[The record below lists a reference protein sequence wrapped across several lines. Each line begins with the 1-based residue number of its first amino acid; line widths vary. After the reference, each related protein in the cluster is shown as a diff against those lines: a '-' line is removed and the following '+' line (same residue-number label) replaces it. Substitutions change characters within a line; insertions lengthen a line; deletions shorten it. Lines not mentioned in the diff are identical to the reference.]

1 MRALGGRLCAPTLF
15 FALPYGFKAPLT
27 SQEPQAVLQ
36 AAKAE
41 ATSFGRKKRAKVEF
55 GV

>member
-1 MRALGGRLCAPTLF
+1 MNYKAVVITTSSHRLYAVV
-15 FALPYGFKAPLT
+15 LT